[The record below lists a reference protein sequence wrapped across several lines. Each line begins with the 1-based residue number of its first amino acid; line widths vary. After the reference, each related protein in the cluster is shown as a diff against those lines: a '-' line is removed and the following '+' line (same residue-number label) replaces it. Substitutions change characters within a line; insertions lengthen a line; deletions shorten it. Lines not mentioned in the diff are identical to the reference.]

1 MEHRQDNSL
10 HTLRVSRD
18 FIAAHPVQL
27 PLTAA
32 SGTWKT
38 LDAQIADL
46 ETHQLDQFTGVVTVL
61 GGTKRVHALRVA
73 LLRTHMTPISRIAH
87 VALPDTQELMPLRI
101 PRGDPSTEKLVAAA
115 RSMAQV
121 AGAHA
126 DVFVAAGL
134 PSDFVAQLKAA
145 ADALLQA
152 KDARK
157 ITKGNTSGA
166 TKYLKDRLREARQSI
181 HILDGLVRKELAG
194 DTGMLKNWADTK
206 RLPHARRSSAAAAG
220 IAPPIHVVGSIS
232 PTAAT
237 VASTTLAIPAPSTTL
252 AIPAVSSAP
261 PAATPVATT
270 TPATPTAPATPTPT
284 VSATQAA

>member
-115 RSMAQV
+115 RGMAQV

-126 DVFVAAGL
+126 DVFIAAGL

-157 ITKGNTSGA
+157 NTKGTTSGA

-220 IAPPIHVVGSIS
+220 IAPPIHVVGTIS
-232 PTAAT
+232 PAPAT
-237 VASTTLAIPAPSTTL
+237 VASTTPAT
-252 AIPAVSSAP
+252 PAVATTP
-261 PAATPVATT
+261 PAVITPVATT
-270 TPATPTAPATPTPT
+270 TPATPTATATPTPT
-284 VSATQAA
+284 ASTAHAA